1 MSMNEPLA
9 YTPVQASRHPVGTGL
24 RWDDRAPSG
33 MVALL
38 GAMGAVAAIA
48 LGTPI
53 GILIAGVLS

>member
-1 MSMNEPLA
+1 MIELEQFSC
-9 YTPVQASRHPVGTGL
+9 TPVQASRHPVGTGL

-38 GAMGAVAAIA
+38 GAMAGVAAMA

-53 GILIAGVLS
+53 GFLIAGVLS